1 MILCAIA
8 ANKCCQLSKVC
19 LINSIQSWVHNYR
32 PYVTSSRP
40 LYSSPNLYKTA
51 SSTNKRTGNIARAA
65 QLISRNL
72 FYLDAPLPATFRS
85 ICNLSSQTNTQ
96 CGIVSSF
103 TNNRLSKPLLVM
115 TPSLYSFVSSK
126 VIFHL
131 HSTQSSSLLTTAANY
146 KVFSVH
152 TFYLT

>member
-1 MILCAIA
+1 MNQSIPTVILRGIE

-19 LINSIQSWVHNYR
+19 LINSIPSWVHNFR
-32 PYVTSSRP
+32 PYVTISRS
-40 LYSSPNLYKTA
+40 L
-51 SSTNKRTGNIARAA
+51 STDKRTRNIARAA

-96 CGIVSSF
+96 RGIVSSF

-126 VIFHL
+126 VIFYL
-131 HSTQSSSLLTTAANY
+131 HSTGSFSLLTTAANY